1 MESGAARE
9 PEERRPLTASMRPT
23 RLSRARFPFCGNSV
37 ASWPEEPT
45 KLADALYLGYVGF
58 SVPSHSPRMPDTRLT
73 SIDIRN
79 APRRFKADSGSVYT
93 VPTVE
98 AKMETRCKVP
108 TRLFLTLAFWLL
120 PFQASAQAPA
130 NCAPG
135 KVMCGTQCVNL
146 SINARNCGA
155 CGAVCGA
162 GRTCSAGKCSR

>member
-1 MESGAARE
+1 
-9 PEERRPLTASMRPT
+9 
-23 RLSRARFPFCGNSV
+23 
-37 ASWPEEPT
+37 
-45 KLADALYLGYVGF
+45 
-58 SVPSHSPRMPDTRLT
+58 
-73 SIDIRN
+73 
-79 APRRFKADSGSVYT
+79 
-93 VPTVE
+93 
-98 AKMETRCKVP
+98 METRCKVP

-162 GRTCSAGKCSR
+162 GRTCSAGVCIASGAGSGAAKVNSAGNGNATCAAGKVMCGTQCVNLSINARNCGACGAVCGAGRTCSAGKCSR